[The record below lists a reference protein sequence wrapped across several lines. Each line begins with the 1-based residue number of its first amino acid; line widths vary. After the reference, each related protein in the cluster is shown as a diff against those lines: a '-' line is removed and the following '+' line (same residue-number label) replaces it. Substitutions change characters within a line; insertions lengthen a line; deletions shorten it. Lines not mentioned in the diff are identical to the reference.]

1 MTFDLKA
8 HLRALTEVHAP
19 SGHEDPARAIIADAW
34 APVTDEQQRDGLGS
48 LIGVKRA
55 THPLDPQRK
64 IMLAA
69 HMDEIGMLVRDVMDG
84 FILIQRISGVDNRI
98 MPSQTVVVHGRE
110 ALPGIVAAKPPHL
123 SGAEERKKYPGWD
136 DLMIDVGLPP
146 DEVADLVRPGDVITA
161 DGPLMELAGRK
172 VAGKAM
178 DDRACVAVVTQCL
191 HALQGVQHQWD
202 VYAAATVQEE
212 FGNYNGARTAAHLID
227 PDVAIALDVT
237 FAAQPGV
244 NGDGTVDLSGGPA
257 LAFGPNFHIKLF
269 DAIKRAAADL
279 ELPLQDDII
288 TGRSGTDA
296 WGIQVSRMGV
306 PTALISVPV
315 RNMHSPVETIDL
327 REIERAGRL
336 LAHFITRLDADFLAS
351 IDWKQSDPD
360 EAAAE

>member
-8 HLRALTEVHAP
+8 HLRDLTTVHAP
-19 SGHEDPARAIIADAW
+19 SGHEDAARAIIADAW

-55 THPLDPQRK
+55 TNPLDPPRK

-84 FILIQRISGVDNRI
+84 FVLIQRISGVDNRI
-98 MPSQTVVVHGRE
+98 MPSQTVMVHGRE
-110 ALPGIVAAKPPHL
+110 PLPGIVAAKPPHL
-123 SGAEERKKYPGWD
+123 LDDEERKKYPTWD
-136 DLMIDVGLPP
+136 DLVIDVGLPA
-146 DEVADLVRPGDVITA
+146 DEVANLVRPGDVITA
-161 DGPLMELAGRK
+161 DGPLMELAGRR

-191 HALQGVQHQWD
+191 HTLQGVQHQWD

-244 NGDGTVDLSGGPA
+244 NGDGAVDLSGGPA

-269 DAIKRAAADL
+269 NAIKAAAADL

-296 WGIQVSRMGV
+296 WGIQVARAGV

-315 RNMHSPVETIDL
+315 RNMHSPIETIDL

-351 IDWKQSDPD
+351 IDWKQA
-360 EAAAE
+360 EAAAD